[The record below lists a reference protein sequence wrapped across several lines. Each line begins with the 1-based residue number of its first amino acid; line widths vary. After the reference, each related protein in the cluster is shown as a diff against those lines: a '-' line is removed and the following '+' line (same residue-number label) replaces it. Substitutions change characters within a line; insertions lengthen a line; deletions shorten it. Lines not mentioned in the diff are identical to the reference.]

1 MIMSSVN
8 RVTLIGNVG
17 RDPELKHLPN
27 GDTVVS
33 ISLATTYKKKQGD
46 EWVDDTQW
54 HRVVFYKRL
63 ADMVGERVG
72 KGTMIFVEGRIQYRS
87 FEKDGAKQTVT
98 EIIGNDLQILAGK
111 LNKKP
116 AEDEEIPF

>member
-1 MIMSSVN
+1 MSSVN

-27 GDTVVS
+27 GDTVVA

-72 KGTMIFVEGRIQYRS
+72 KGTMIFVEGRIQYRA

>member
-1 MIMSSVN
+1 MSSVN

-27 GDTVVS
+27 GDTVVA